1 MTAITEQTLFVI
13 ITATCYFAHAEYNL
27 IELSYNW
34 SQQVVNNISESAM
47 SNSNKPIK
55 FFHLRKLAKQ
65 LMLTGAFMIEV
76 TKTITV
82 NFMKAKI
89 LLVAQWRENCVNWKK
104 K

>member
-1 MTAITEQTLFVI
+1 
-13 ITATCYFAHAEYNL
+13 
-27 IELSYNW
+27 
-34 SQQVVNNISESAM
+34 M

-55 FFHLRKLAKQ
+55 FSHLRKLAKQ

-76 TKTITV
+76 TQTITV

-104 K
+104 IKGRWKNIFFKTPINLA